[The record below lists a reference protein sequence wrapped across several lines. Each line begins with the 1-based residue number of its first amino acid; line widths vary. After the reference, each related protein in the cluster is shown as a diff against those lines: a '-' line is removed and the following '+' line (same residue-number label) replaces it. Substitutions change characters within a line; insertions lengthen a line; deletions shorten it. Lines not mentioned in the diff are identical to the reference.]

1 MDIVI
6 KFFASSPQK
15 ATSSHFLSVGDV
27 CETLRENGASVLYIH
42 ARYHDFSLLYSTVQ
56 RSELVAVAMWSYEL
70 KEEMFGYII
79 K

>member
-42 ARYHDFSLLYSTVQ
+42 ARYHDFHYCTVQ